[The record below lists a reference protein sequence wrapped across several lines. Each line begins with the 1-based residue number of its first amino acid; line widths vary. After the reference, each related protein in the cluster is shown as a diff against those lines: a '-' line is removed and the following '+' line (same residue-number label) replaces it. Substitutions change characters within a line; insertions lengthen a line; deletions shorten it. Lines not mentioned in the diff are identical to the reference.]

1 MREETLS
8 SADCAD
14 AFLAQGMASALRCG
28 AQLRERG
35 VRHLEVLGRG
45 SSSHAGTLLR
55 YALAE
60 QGGLGVSAAMP
71 SLAANTQALS
81 HLRGNAL
88 VAISQS
94 GKSPDLVRYA
104 SAARAAGAY
113 VLALTNT
120 GGSALGAVADVD
132 IALGARSERAVAATK
147 IWFCQ
152 RPRAHWPIACWPLV
166 PAYLAIEA
174 AALRAGRNPDQP
186 RGLSKVTETL

>member
-1 MREETLS
+1 MSLMREETLS

-71 SLAANTQALS
+71 SLAANAQALS
-81 HLRGNAL
+81 HLDGSAL

-94 GKSPDLVRYA
+94 GKI
-104 SAARAAGAY
+104 G
-113 VLALTNT
+113 
-120 GGSALGAVADVD
+120 
-132 IALGARSERAVAATK
+132 
-147 IWFCQ
+147 
-152 RPRAHWPIACWPLV
+152 RAHV
-166 PAYLAIEA
+166 
-174 AALRAGRNPDQP
+174 
-186 RGLSKVTETL
+186 